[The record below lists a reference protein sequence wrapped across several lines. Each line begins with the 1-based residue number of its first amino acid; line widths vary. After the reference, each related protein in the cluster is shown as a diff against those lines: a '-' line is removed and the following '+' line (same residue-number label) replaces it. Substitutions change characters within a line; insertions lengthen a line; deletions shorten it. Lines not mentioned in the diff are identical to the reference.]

1 MENAAEHGPQADNAN
16 VKRICCLVATALIA
30 CAQAYDLQRAQMVR
44 DQIAARGIKNPA
56 VLKAMR
62 ETPREQ
68 FMPPG
73 VRAFTAPLSSMEVDA
88 KN

>member
-1 MENAAEHGPQADNAN
+1 
-16 VKRICCLVATALIA
+16 
-30 CAQAYDLQRAQMVR
+30 MVL

>member
-1 MENAAEHGPQADNAN
+1 MPSTAVEADNAD
-16 VKRICCLVATALIA
+16 VKRIYCLVATALIA
-30 CAQAYDLQRAQMVR
+30 CAQAYDVQRTRMVR

-56 VLKAMR
+56 MLKALR

-73 VRAFTAPLSSMEVDA
+73 AAGLTTPTC
-88 KN
+88 